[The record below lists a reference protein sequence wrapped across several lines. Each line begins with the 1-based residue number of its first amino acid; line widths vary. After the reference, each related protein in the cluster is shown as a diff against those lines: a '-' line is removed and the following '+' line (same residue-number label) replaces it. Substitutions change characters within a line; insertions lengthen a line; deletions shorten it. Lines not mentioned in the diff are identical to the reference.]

1 MIIQVMANKKKIWT
15 SEDDRFL
22 RDNFP
27 FKSSSEIAEQ
37 LGCPVYSVNNRAYKL
52 GVKKDPE
59 YLRTLNKRLGESLH
73 ESGRVYQ
80 YSKGHVP
87 FNRGKKMP
95 AHVYEKAKATMFS
108 KGHTPKNHKPVGY
121 ERVNVDGYV
130 EIKIEEHQ
138 KFVLKH
144 RLVWEQSNGLI
155 PEGYNVQFRDG
166 NRQNCSLENLYLI
179 SRSEQLKNEN
189 SMYARY
195 PKEVQL
201 AIQAKGAL
209 QRQINKINRNE

>member
-15 SEDDRFL
+15 SEDDHFL

-37 LGCPVYSVNNRAYKL
+37 LGCPVYSVNNRAYLL
-52 GVKKDPE
+52 GLKKDPE

-73 ESGRVYQ
+73 ESGKAFQ
-80 YSKGHVP
+80 YSKGHIP
-87 FNRGKKMP
+87 FNKGKKMSK
-95 AHVYEKAKATMFS
+95 HVYEKAKDSMFR
-108 KGHTPKNHKPVGY
+108 KGHIPANHKPVGY
-121 ERVNVDGYV
+121 ERITRHGY
-130 EIKIEEHQ
+130 IEVKESEPN

-144 RLVWEQSNGLI
+144 RRIWEQANGLI
-155 PEGYNVQFRDG
+155 PVGYNVQFRDG
-166 NRQNCSLENLYLI
+166 DRQNCSLENLYLI
-179 SRSEQLKNEN
+179 SRSEQLKHEN